1 MLWAASLEPGTGP
14 PTLPSFQATESSRE
28 VPQSKESVGE
38 DEWHWLADTVPIA
51 GISVVDLEQGGA
63 AGVPGPV
70 LLFWQHSGLS
80 WTGTA
85 QCAQE
90 YPPQHRETVSMG
102 TSPSLI
108 LPYSL
113 LR

>member
-1 MLWAASLEPGTGP
+1 MLWAASPAPGTGP
-14 PTLPSFQATESSRE
+14 RTLPGFYTTKSSRE
-28 VPQSKESVGE
+28 VLQSKESIRE

-51 GISVVDLEQGGA
+51 GVSVVDLEQGGA

-70 LLFWQHSGLS
+70 LLFRQHGGLS
-80 WTGTA
+80 WAGTA

-102 TSPSLI
+102 TLPSLI
-108 LPYSL
+108 LLTLY
-113 LR
+113 